1 MNIATALNRKY
12 LEYTSVMLT
21 SLGTNNRQES
31 VRVFLL
37 HHELTDK
44 DIQLLEASL
53 ESYNIEI
60 VPLKVDRK
68 QFTNRLP
75 RTAEWSIETY
85 YRLMLFDM
93 LPDDVD
99 RLLYLDVD
107 IIVNK
112 SLHEFYNTD
121 FKGKDFV
128 VCENAGGYI
137 NYEERMS
144 QKQLE
149 MFGPIF
155 KQGFRYF
162 NAGVILMNVEKL
174 RTEYNF
180 NRYLECIKKW
190 NYEMGAPDQDI
201 LNYEHYNQL
210 IYVDSHKY
218 NYFSRIAHENG
229 IDYKKGK
236 KVLGIIHYTDEK
248 PWNTKNYHYP
258 IEKIW
263 WDYAKKTM
271 FYHELLEQ
279 FMEQTMADSTI
290 EEWIR
295 NMIGQQDELKEKL
308 GQSLE
313 LNNKLMSL
321 LK

>member
-21 SLGTNNRQES
+21 SVCENNRQES

-37 HHELTDK
+37 HHELTDE
-44 DIQLLEASL
+44 DVRLLEISL
-53 ESYNIEI
+53 EAYDIEI
-60 VPLKVDRK
+60 VPLKVERKKFTDR
-68 QFTNRLP
+68 FP
-75 RTAEWSIETY
+75 RTAEWSIEMY
-85 YRLMLFDM
+85 YRLMLFDL
-93 LPDDVD
+93 LPDDVE

-107 IIVNK
+107 IIVNM
-112 SLHEFYNTD
+112 SLHEFYYTD
-121 FKGKDFV
+121 FEGKELV

-137 NYEERMS
+137 NYKERMG

-149 MFGPIF
+149 MFDPLF
-155 KQGFRYF
+155 KQGFQYF
-162 NAGVILMNVEKL
+162 NSGVMLMNVEKL
-174 RTEYNF
+174 RVGYNF
-180 NRYLECIKKW
+180 KRYMDCIKKW

-201 LNYEHYNQL
+201 LNYEHWDQL
-210 IYVDSHKY
+210 IYADAHKY

-229 IDYKKGK
+229 IDYENGK

-279 FMEQTMADSTI
+279 FMEQTMADATI

-295 NMIGQQDELKEKL
+295 SMMGQLDELEAKL

-313 LNNKLMSL
+313 LNKKIMSL
-321 LK
+321 VR